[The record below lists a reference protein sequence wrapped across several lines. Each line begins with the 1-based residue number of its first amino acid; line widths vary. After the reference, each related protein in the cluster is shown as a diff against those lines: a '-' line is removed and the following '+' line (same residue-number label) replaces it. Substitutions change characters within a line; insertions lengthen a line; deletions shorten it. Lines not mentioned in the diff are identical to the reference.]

1 MTQLKSAAL
10 ALLLFAAQAFAKD
23 AAQPRLPTVRT
34 VVTRNT
40 VSENA
45 STMLWVVNLCTTAP
59 VKLLVLQNAETRSTA
74 SDPR

>member
-1 MTQLKSAAL
+1 MYNASGTASTMQIAVTRRATPS
-10 ALLLFAAQAFAKD
+10 
-23 AAQPRLPTVRT
+23 VRS

-40 VSENA
+40 VSVNA
-45 STMLWVVNLCTTAP
+45 CTMLWVVNLCTTAP

>member
-1 MTQLKSAAL
+1 MYNASGTASTMQITVTSSAT
-10 ALLLFAAQAFAKD
+10 
-23 AAQPRLPTVRT
+23 PTVRS

-40 VSENA
+40 A
-45 STMLWVVNLCTTAP
+45 SVNTRTMLWVVNLCTTAP